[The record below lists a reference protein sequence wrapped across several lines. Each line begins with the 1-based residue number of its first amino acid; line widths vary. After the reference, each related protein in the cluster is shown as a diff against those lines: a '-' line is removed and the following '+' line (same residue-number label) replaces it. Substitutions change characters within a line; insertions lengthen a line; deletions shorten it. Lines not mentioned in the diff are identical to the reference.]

1 MNGYPE
7 PVPLDTLSPISRQSD
22 MVKKIL
28 LISYHFPPSTEVG
41 GLRAANFA
49 RQLPRFG
56 WDPSVLTLKDHYLEK
71 VDLEKLKYVGP
82 VKIFKAGRTP
92 TLSPVYVGIKRI
104 AQRLFRQSNTPASIS
119 ESSSRPGIPAG
130 RMAETVSQKLRRY
143 ILSFLSLPDEQRNWM
158 WPAVIRAVRIIWREK
173 IDCIM
178 TSSPPYSVHLVG
190 WLVKC
195 MTGVQWIAD
204 FRDPW
209 MTGGSKR
216 LYFTC
221 AASLGIERWLEW
233 RVVQKADLVVANT
246 AMLCEVFR
254 KAYGSRLPDRFVCIT
269 NGFDGEFF
277 SSFGHVE
284 KDRVFTIIYTGTLY
298 FGRTPEPVFQ
308 AVHEL
313 IQEDRIDAQAIRI
326 RLVGQCRVINGR
338 PIEEI
343 IHGYQLNGVVE
354 VLESVSYIRAIEMVK
369 QSHLALLL
377 APNQPYQIP
386 AKAYDYMGTG
396 TKILALAEEG
406 ATSDLIHSAAA
417 GAVFSPSD
425 TAGIKEFI
433 CQSMNQT
440 GDPGRKA
447 TNSVGVYCDIR
458 SLTRRLA
465 EHLDRLSGNSGGTIN
480 AK

>member
-1 MNGYPE
+1 MA
-7 PVPLDTLSPISRQSD
+7 
-22 MVKKIL
+22 KKIL
-28 LISYHFPPSTEVG
+28 LISYHFPPSSEVG

-56 WDPSVLTLKDHYLEK
+56 WDPFVLTLKDSYLEK
-71 VDLEKLKYVGP
+71 MDAEKLKYVGP

-92 TLSPVYVGIKRI
+92 TLSPVYVGMKRI
-104 AQRLFRQSNTPASIS
+104 LRPLFSLFRRSDM
-119 ESSSRPGIPAG
+119 PAG
-130 RMAETVSQKLRRY
+130 ITKHCAGSGTAANRGVEAMPQRLRRY
-143 ILSFLSLPDEQRNWM
+143 VLSFLSLPDEQRNWM
-158 WPAVIRAVRIIWREK
+158 WPAVFQAVRLIRREK
-173 IDCIM
+173 IDCIL

-209 MTGGSKR
+209 MTGGSKK

-221 AASLGIERWLEW
+221 AASLRIERWLEEK
-233 RVVQKADLVVANT
+233 VVQKADLVVANT
-246 AMLCEVFR
+246 EMLCEAFR
-254 KAYGSRLPDRFVCIT
+254 KAYGSRLPERFVCIT
-269 NGFDGEFF
+269 NGFDGDFF
-277 SSFGHVE
+277 SSFCHLE
-284 KDRVFTIIYTGTLY
+284 KDKVFTIIYTGTLY

-313 IQEDRIDAQAIRI
+313 IQEGRIDAQAIRI
-326 RLVGQCRVINGR
+326 RLVGQCQFINGR

-343 IHGYQLNGVVE
+343 VRKYRLDGIVE

-396 TKILALAEEG
+396 TTILAMAEAG
-406 ATSDLIHSAAA
+406 ATRDLVHSTAA
-417 GAVFSPSD
+417 GAAFSTSD
-425 TAGIKEFI
+425 TGGIKEFI
-433 CQSMNQT
+433 VRSMNPT
-440 GDPGRKA
+440 GGFVQAAKNGA
-447 TNSVGVYCDIR
+447 
-458 SLTRRLA
+458 LA
-465 EHLDRLSGNSGGTIN
+465 EYETQSITRCLVRQLDRLSGIGVDCH
-480 AK
+480 AA